1 MIDTKSWRTR
11 ALALAFVAGGLAA
24 CGGATGRPGSTA
36 SAPAAEG
43 VRPAF
48 DTADVAFMSSMI
60 RHHTQA
66 IEMSHLAPS
75 RGASAPVQR
84 LAERILN
91 AQHDEIATMRRW
103 LRDRGQPVPD
113 SLAATSHSGHASH
126 EAHPMPGM
134 LTDAELRALG
144 ELRGSEFDRRFLA
157 LMIRHHR
164 GAVTMVE
171 RLFQRHGAAQDE
183 SVFRIA
189 SDISADQTTEIA
201 RMQQMLTD
209 LLTER
214 NPQ

>member
-1 MIDTKSWRTR
+1 MIDTNSWRTR
-11 ALALAFVAGGLAA
+11 ALARAFVAGGLAA
-24 CGGATGRPGSTA
+24 CGGATARAGSTV
-36 SAPAAEG
+36 STPTTES
-43 VRPAF
+43 VRLSY
-48 DTADVAFMSSMI
+48 DTADVGFMSSMI
-60 RHHTQA
+60 RHHAQA
-66 IEMSHLAPS
+66 IAMSHLAPT

-91 AQHDEIATMRRW
+91 AQHDEIATMQRW

-113 SLAATSHSGHASH
+113 PLAATAHSAHATH
-126 EAHPMPGM
+126 EEHPMPGM

-144 ELRGSEFDRRFLA
+144 EATGSEFDRRFLA

-183 SVFRIA
+183 SVFKIA

-201 RMQQMLTD
+201 RMQKMLTD

-214 NPQ
+214 TPQ